1 VSIAREDGRAEGAP
15 VGVPNVWVTTLPV
28 DRSAPGEARQL
39 IRSWLG
45 DHARATD
52 AVLAVSEVVT
62 NAVRH
67 GTLDDTGLL
76 LRLRETGGG
85 FRVEV
90 DQARAATVEAP
101 EGFPGPERPIGR
113 GLAVVEA
120 LSDSW
125 GVTYGSEPEPTMTVW
140 FEM

>member
-1 VSIAREDGRAEGAP
+1 VSIARDGQAQDASAGGPHE
-15 VGVPNVWVTTLPV
+15 WVTTLPA
-28 DRSAPGEARQL
+28 DRSAPGEARHL

-45 DHARATD
+45 DHARAAD
-52 AVLAVSEVVT
+52 ASLAVSEVVT

-76 LRLRETGGG
+76 LRMRGEGDR
-85 FRVEV
+85 FRVELV
-90 DQARAATVEAP
+90 QPGAGTVEAP
-101 EGFPGPERPIGR
+101 AGFPGPHLPTGR
-113 GLAVVEA
+113 GLAVIEA

-125 GVTYGSEPEPTMTVW
+125 GVTYGSGPEPTMTVW